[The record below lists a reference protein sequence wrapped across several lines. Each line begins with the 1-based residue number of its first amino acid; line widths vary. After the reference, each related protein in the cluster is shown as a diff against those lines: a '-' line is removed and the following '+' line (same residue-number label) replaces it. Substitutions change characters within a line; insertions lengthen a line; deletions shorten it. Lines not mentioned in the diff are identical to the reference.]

1 MSFTTHRA
9 LQYFGITLIGL
20 FFAGAYY
27 YFQARAGVTQKTTNT
42 TQLNPSQNSLMTN
55 GLVGLWTFDGADISG
70 TTAYD
75 RSANTNNGTLTNGPV
90 VTLGRLGQAVDFDGS
105 NDYVSVADNAT
116 LDFDD
121 TADLSISGWF
131 YRDNFESD
139 DTIIAKSNGQLG
151 TDTGYLVYI
160 DDATDKLVLKVGD
173 CTDLYTVTSTSTFA
187 ATGWNHFVAVWD
199 DDSAGGVEIYING
212 HIDNATDSGT
222 IEDIGDFSNAVNL
235 YLGAES
241 DVGNPFDGK
250 LDEMRGYNGP
260 LSSGE
265 VAKLYRLS
273 TPTG

>member
-9 LQYFGITLIGL
+9 LQYFGIILIGL

-42 TQLNPSQNSLMTN
+42 TQLNTSQNSLMTN

-173 CTDLYTVTSTSTFA
+173 GTDLYTVTSTSTFT
-187 ATGWNHFVAVWD
+187 ATGWNHFTVVWD
-199 DDSAGGVEIYING
+199 QDSADNTEIYIDG
-212 HIDNATDSGT
+212 AADGGTDSGT
-222 IEDIGDFSNAVNL
+222 IGNIGDLSSALVL
-235 YLGAES
+235 AIGAES
-241 DVGNPFDGK
+241 DAGNPFVA
-250 LDEMRGYNGP
+250 LLAVEREYN
-260 LSSGE
+260 
-265 VAKLYRLS
+265 R
-273 TPTG
+273 T